1 MFIRT
6 LFEKCYVHNIF
17 TTNSSWQLLLVLIY
31 ILLKLFF
38 CPPITIYHLR
48 FVMKVLRTCCE
59 HNIFHNF
66 LFNLQWTKI
75 LEKSNFIFNGQILFR
90 MFMIFL
96 GWSSFFSKLSTTY
109 INLEFLF
116 FLSIIFFFPKL
127 RVVLWPPS
135 IIHGTA
141 SVYVQHKLM
150 KSDTSYNRFYL
161 SNENVEK

>member
-1 MFIRT
+1 MFIWT

-31 ILLKLFF
+31 ISLKLFF
-38 CPPITIYHLR
+38 CSPITIYHLE

-66 LFNLQWTKI
+66 LVNLQWTKI

-109 INLEFLF
+109 INLEFHF
-116 FLSIIFFFPKL
+116 FFKHNFFFPPNYTWH
-127 RVVLWPPS
+127 RQ
-135 IIHGTA
+135 
-141 SVYVQHKLM
+141 YVC
-150 KSDTSYNRFYL
+150 ST
-161 SNENVEK
+161 